1 MKIGIIADIATG
13 IDPAGSDCWGSPDDV
28 LNGLRIGAP
37 PDLFNAAG
45 QNWGI
50 TALSPLNLRKNGLA
64 PFVALL
70 RANMAYAGGIRID
83 HAMGLMRLWVMP
95 EGASPADGVYLR
107 YPLDDML
114 RLLSLESHRARAIVI
129 GEDLGTVP
137 PGFSQTLADRGILGM
152 QVLWFEHDP
161 DGQLRAPSRWRRE
174 AVAMTTTHDLPTV
187 AGWWNGRDIEWR
199 AKAGIRTQKGNDAA
213 DREERTKLKEHLWS
227 ALRAADCVSSHQPD
241 GAKSVIDGAICYVGN
256 TPCRLAI
263 VAAEDICG
271 LEEQPNLPGTIDE
284 HPNWRRRLPSGNC
297 FSKPPVSDRVARLVR
312 SRRS

>member
-1 MKIGIIADIATG
+1 
-13 IDPAGSDCWGSPDDV
+13 
-28 LNGLRIGAP
+28 
-37 PDLFNAAG
+37 LFNAAG

-50 TALSPLNLRKNGLA
+50 TALSPLNLRKNGFA

-83 HAMGLMRLWVMP
+83 HAMGLMRLWVIP
-95 EGASPADGVYLR
+95 EGASPTDGVYLR

-137 PGFSQTLADRGILGM
+137 HGFSQTLADRGILGM

-199 AKAGIRTQKGNDAA
+199 AKAGIRTHTGDSTA
-213 DREERTKLKEHLWS
+213 DRQERKNLKEKLWS

-241 GAKSVIDGAICYVGN
+241 GVKSVIDGAICYVGK

-271 LEEQPNLPGTIDE
+271 VEEQPNLPGTIDE
-284 HPNWRRRLPSGNC
+284 HPNWRRRLPSGSF
-297 FSKPPVSDRVARLVR
+297 FSKPHVSERLARFVA